1 MIAIVLGIVPPVVIR
16 YVILKRALSW
26 KVALLVALVML
37 VITAAIL
44 DFFSMSE
51 TMTVYYSGAVGAL
64 TFFILKW
71 K

>member
-1 MIAIVLGIVPPVVIR
+1 MIAIVLGIIPPVIIR
-16 YVILKRALSW
+16 YVILKKALSW
-26 KVALLVALVML
+26 KVALVVALVML

-44 DFFSMSE
+44 DNSSISQ
-51 TMTVYYSGAVGAL
+51 TMTAYYSGAVGAL

>member
-1 MIAIVLGIVPPVVIR
+1 MIAIVLGIIPPVVIR
-16 YVILKRALSW
+16 YVILKKALSW
-26 KVALLVALVML
+26 KVALVVALIMMV
-37 VITAAIL
+37 VTAAIL
-44 DFFSMSE
+44 DNSSISQ